1 MQADRSPQPFAGRR
15 VLVTGGSSGIGRA
28 IAVELSAQGAEVIIM
43 GRNRIELHGTLELMQ
58 GRPAHVVE
66 LDLLDG
72 TNVVAVVR
80 ELARE
85 HGRLYGFCH
94 CAGVVETRPLSSLD
108 VKTFRSMMEVNLV
121 AGLELAQAVS
131 RRDVIAEEGGSLLLI
146 ASVYGWLGMPGQI
159 GYCATKGAVLA
170 AARAM
175 AIELAR
181 RKIRVNTLSPGLVRT
196 PMTEKALQALSAD
209 QARDLEQAYPLGPGD
224 PVDVARAAAFLLAP
238 DSKWITGTDLVVDGG
253 YSAR

>member
-28 IAVELSAQGAEVIIM
+28 IAVELSAQGADVTIM
-43 GRNRIELHGTLELMQ
+43 GRNRVELQGTLQLMQ

-72 TNVVAVVR
+72 SNVVAVVR

-108 VKTFRSMMEVNLV
+108 VRTLRSMMEVNLV

-196 PMTEKALQALSAD
+196 PMTEKALQALSGD

-238 DSKWITGTDLVVDGG
+238 ESKWITGTDLVVDGG

>member
-43 GRNRIELHGTLELMQ
+43 GRNRVELQGTLQLMQ

-85 HGRLYGFCH
+85 H
-94 CAGVVETRPLSSLD
+94 
-108 VKTFRSMMEVNLV
+108 
-121 AGLELAQAVS
+121 
-131 RRDVIAEEGGSLLLI
+131 
-146 ASVYGWLGMPGQI
+146 
-159 GYCATKGAVLA
+159 
-170 AARAM
+170 
-175 AIELAR
+175 
-181 RKIRVNTLSPGLVRT
+181 
-196 PMTEKALQALSAD
+196 
-209 QARDLEQAYPLGPGD
+209 
-224 PVDVARAAAFLLAP
+224 
-238 DSKWITGTDLVVDGG
+238 
-253 YSAR
+253 

>member
-1 MQADRSPQPFAGRR
+1 
-15 VLVTGGSSGIGRA
+15 
-28 IAVELSAQGAEVIIM
+28 
-43 GRNRIELHGTLELMQ
+43 
-58 GRPAHVVE
+58 
-66 LDLLDG
+66 
-72 TNVVAVVR
+72 
-80 ELARE
+80 
-85 HGRLYGFCH
+85 
-94 CAGVVETRPLSSLD
+94 
-108 VKTFRSMMEVNLV
+108 MMEVNLV

>member
-43 GRNRIELHGTLELMQ
+43 GRNRVELQGTLELMQ

-108 VKTFRSMMEVNLV
+108 VQTFRSMMEVNLV

>member
-1 MQADRSPQPFAGRR
+1 MVPMLSPWFASSPGNRTAD
-15 VLVTGGSSGIGRA
+15 
-28 IAVELSAQGAEVIIM
+28 
-43 GRNRIELHGTLELMQ
+43 
-58 GRPAHVVE
+58 
-66 LDLLDG
+66 
-72 TNVVAVVR
+72 
-80 ELARE
+80 
-85 HGRLYGFCH
+85 GFCH

-170 AARAM
+170 ASRAM

-253 YSAR
+253 YSAANTVATR